1 MKYFFQQNRLV
12 IAVVAMALWFGGL
25 NLCAFAVLAG
35 TGIKSSGCPFC
46 HGDGSSSKLCDK
58 YTGQEAAPSSQHGS
72 ISLSAASL
80 PVIDFVSFD
89 GIRVIQPNPAGNLG
103 ATIPY
108 GERCFAELVLQESL
122 FAQAPP
128 VG

>member
-1 MKYFFQQNRLV
+1 MKHFLQQNRLV

-35 TGIKSSGCPFC
+35 TGTKSSGCPFC
-46 HGDGSSSKLCDK
+46 HGEGSCSKLCDK
-58 YTGQEAAPSSQHGS
+58 YTGQEASPSSPHGS

-80 PVIDFVSFD
+80 PVIDFLSFD
-89 GIRVIQPNPAGNLG
+89 EIRVIQPNPAASLG
-103 ATIPY
+103 TTIPP

-122 FAQAPP
+122 FTQAPP
-128 VG
+128 IG